1 MVSVAISSTTIPN
14 PNTHVVKKISFDQ
27 AKRIYSTE
35 IEFEVNKKW
44 WSSTSSALFIT
55 PEFLHAW
62 SFQNA
67 YQNFLTEKER
77 QQWLSEMLEYYQK
90 WFSFRLFLVS
100 SEYPNI
106 NVISLEHNS
115 KVTNLVLINDKGI
128 KANPVGIRSEEIEAT
143 GKNVYQCM
151 NNIFFEHLS
160 SEGEEI
166 ISQDTKWIRL
176 WLVTPDYRAYFQYNF
191 E

>member
-1 MVSVAISSTTIPN
+1 M
-14 PNTHVVKKISFDQ
+14 
-27 AKRIYSTE
+27 
-35 IEFEVNKKW
+35 
-44 WSSTSSALFIT
+44 
-55 PEFLHAW
+55 
-62 SFQNA
+62 
-67 YQNFLTEKER
+67 
-77 QQWLSEMLEYYQK
+77 
-90 WFSFRLFLVS
+90 S